1 MSHPGDSMFAPQP
14 EQADA
19 LPEAWLAHMLRG
31 EYAAA
36 WRVSDRILS
45 ARGDAPNW
53 HLPRHLQPVWKGEP
67 LDGRR
72 VLVRCYH
79 GLGDTLQFIR
89 YAPLVSNIAAELTV
103 WTQPELLSLVAT
115 VKGIDRLL
123 PLHDGA
129 PEVDYDVDVEL
140 MELPHVF
147 RTTLESVPNEVP
159 YLHVPPL
166 FPRADGFAVGI
177 AWAAGDWDARRSV
190 PCELLEALGNVPGV
204 SLHVLQCGP
213 HRAEWRRG
221 FDALARERDAYEQAQ
236 FMRSLDLVISVDS
249 MPAHLAGA
257 LGVPVW
263 TLLHHAPDWR
273 WMSRGERTAWYPTM
287 RLFRQPRPG
296 DWETVLARVASELAH
311 AVRTASKHPRT
322 HLHEP
327 SLHRTSWSNR

>member
-1 MSHPGDSMFAPQP
+1 MSHPGDSMFARSP
-14 EQADA
+14 EEADA
-19 LPEAWLAHMLRG
+19 SPEAWLAYMLRG

-36 WRVSDRILS
+36 WSVSDRILS
-45 ARGDAPNW
+45 ARGDAPTW

-89 YAPLVSNIAAELTV
+89 YAPLVSKIAAELTV
-103 WTQPELLSLVAT
+103 WAQLELLSLLAT

-123 PLHDGA
+123 PLNDGA

-159 YLHVPPL
+159 YVHVPPVSHQ
-166 FPRADGFAVGI
+166 ADGFAVGI

-190 PCELLEALGNVPGV
+190 PCELLEPLGELPGV
-204 SLHVLQCGP
+204 SLHVLQRGP
-213 HRAEWRRG
+213 HRADWRRG

-263 TLLHHAPDWR
+263 TLLQQEPDWR
-273 WMSRGERTAWYPTM
+273 WMSQGERTVWYPTM
-287 RLFRQPRPG
+287 RLFRQLRPG
-296 DWETVLARVASELAH
+296 DWEPVLARVVLELAR
-311 AVRTASKHPRT
+311 AVRSARQYPRT
-322 HLHEP
+322 HPHGL
-327 SLHRTSWSNR
+327 SLDRA

>member
-1 MSHPGDSMFAPQP
+1 MSHLGDSMFASLP
-14 EQADA
+14 EQSDA
-19 LPEAWLAHMLRG
+19 LPEAWLAHMRRG
-31 EYAAA
+31 EYGAA
-36 WRVSDRILS
+36 WSVSDRILS
-45 ARGDAPNW
+45 ARGDAPTW

-67 LDGRR
+67 LDKRR

-89 YAPLVSNIAAELTV
+89 YAPLVSKIAAELMV
-103 WTQPELLSLVAT
+103 WAQPELLSLLAT

-129 PEVDYDVDVEL
+129 PGVAYDVDVEL

-221 FDALARERDAYEQAQ
+221 IDALARERDAYEQAQ

-249 MPAHLAGA
+249 MPVHLAGA

-273 WMSRGERTAWYPTM
+273 WMSWGERTAWYPTM

-296 DWETVLARVASELAH
+296 DWETVLARVASELAR
-311 AVRTASKHPRT
+311 AVRTAPKHPRT
-322 HLHEP
+322 HPHSP
-327 SLHRTSWSNR
+327 SLHRASWSNR